1 MKNLKTKGIL
11 KEIEKKAASDDL
23 PIIGP
28 KKGQVL
34 VSVIKKY
41 QPLRILEVGTNVG
54 YSTILMASSFPETVR
69 QKAKIITIE
78 IDPQTAASAR
88 RNIKKANLEK
98 FIEVKVGDAKEV
110 IPKLKGRFNMLFL
123 DAIKEEYLDYLKL
136 AEPLLSQDAV
146 IVADN
151 VGIFKMVMHNFLAYV
166 RESGRYKS
174 KTYDFVTDAVEVSI
188 RG

>member
-1 MKNLKTKGIL
+1 MEDLKIKEIL
-11 KEIEKKAASDDL
+11 KEIEKQATYEGL

-34 VSVIKKY
+34 IAMVKKY

-54 YSTILMASSFPETVR
+54 YSAILMASSFPETMR
-69 QKAKIITIE
+69 QRAKITTIE

-88 RNIKKANLEK
+88 RNIKKAHLERL
-98 FIEVKVGDAKEV
+98 IEVKVGDAKEV
-110 IPKLKGRFNMLFL
+110 IPQLKDHFNMLFL
-123 DAIKEEYLDYLKL
+123 DAIKEEYLTYLTL
-136 AEPLLSQDAV
+136 CEPLLSEDAV

-174 KTYDFVTDAVEVSI
+174 KTYDFVTDAVEVSL
-188 RG
+188 RR